1 MAQMKNRSPLQLAVE
16 LCVHKCVVMCV
27 VMCVCVR
34 VCLCDHY
41 ITTRG
46 WSLEFF
52 TVGMAY
58 IATLLAKVLIQ

>member
-1 MAQMKNRSPLQLAVE
+1 MAQRKNRSPLQLAVE

-27 VMCVCVR
+27 CVC

-41 ITTRG
+41 FTTRD
-46 WSLEFF
+46 WNLEFF

-58 IATLLAKVLIQ
+58 IATLLAKVLI